1 MDFLQHCWGLILLI
15 CIIMGPIPCSLILA
29 LPSSYQLQNHTSTR
43 IPLALFTTW
52 SILQICIGLLA
63 GMVSQL
69 HLGFILLLEAAT
81 FLFGIVILHAH
92 KNLIFSDLKKY
103 LPRKEKFSKFEFFI
117 LGSLLFAT
125 CVLLEQLATHPIIDY
140 DSLWYHLPTMARWY
154 QEGMFVRLAEFASS
168 GSVGA
173 DQVTYYPYNW
183 EVLCMLFFMPFQED
197 FLIALPNLLVWL
209 MFGLAIYS
217 FSIDLGVV
225 RIYGLAFAALVLMI
239 PLIMQHVNSMHIDLP
254 FATFFMISLCFAI
267 SYHKTRF
274 NEDLV
279 FFGAS
284 LCLLLGIKASAVA
297 YVIVPVLMLL
307 VVEIKRYVFNGKNR
321 TPGNQNESLA
331 EDDLISSARCK
342 LRRVRLLVLFLIAFG
357 SLYLGGFWYL
367 KNLIDIG
374 NPLGNV
380 KIQIGNMILFPGSI
394 DLKELNLT
402 SLIYLFK
409 INNLSHWM
417 IFILQFIVRLQLPF
431 VVMISQLFMTPFVIL
446 TNKGK
451 IWLRVIIG
459 SLILLF
465 STGYLYWKTP
475 YTGTSTLPTGP
486 ITSYVGQQVRFAM
499 TFFALLGVNAGI
511 VATNLQIPRNIVVI
525 VVLTSSIL
533 GVLSITVFELMQ
545 ISSAFQGKV
554 GWASKIL
561 DDFRINPSES
571 VRQIFGI
578 LGNDTI
584 SLAIYIFLYIIFI
597 CIMAWLF
604 KRITRRIPV
613 FPNYDVLSQHS
624 KKLLI
629 ISILAIALISYT
641 ARDKRELKRQE
652 IYGDIY
658 QYISTDVKKVETIGY
673 VYSHRSYLFYGKNW
687 HQKVLSIS
695 PYPTDLSKWLH
706 NLKNKQ
712 ISVVATGPLEE
723 QFGWRGQSEIPW
735 LQNIDGAFVKVF
747 GQDPEHGFVLYR
759 LKSE

>member
-1 MDFLQHCWGLILLI
+1 MDFLQHCWSLILLV
-15 CIIMGPIPCSLILA
+15 CIVSGPIPCSLILA
-29 LPSSYQLQNHTSTR
+29 LPSSCQLQNHTSTR
-43 IPLALFTTW
+43 ILLVLFTTW

-63 GMVSQL
+63 GMISQL
-69 HLGFILLLEAAT
+69 HLGFILLLEAAI
-81 FLFGIVILHAH
+81 FLFGIIILHTH
-92 KNLIFSDLKKY
+92 KSLIFSDLKKY
-103 LPRKEKFSKFEFFI
+103 LPRKEKLTKFEFFI

-125 CVLLEQLATHPIIDY
+125 CILLEQLTTHPIIDY

-154 QEGMFVRLAEFASS
+154 QEGTFIRLAEFTSS

-183 EVLCMLFFMPFQED
+183 EVLCILFFMPFQED
-197 FLIALPNLLVWL
+197 FLIALPNLLAWL
-209 MFGLAIYS
+209 MFGLAIYF
-217 FSIDLGVV
+217 FSINLGVE
-225 RIYGLAFAALVLMI
+225 RIYGIAFAALVLMI

-297 YVIVPVLMLL
+297 YVIIPISMLL
-307 VVEIKRYVFNGKNR
+307 IIEIKRYIFNDKR
-321 TPGNQNESLA
+321 CIPSNQNKSLT
-331 EDDLISSARCK
+331 EDSSSYSTK
-342 LRRVRLLVLFLIAFG
+342 YKFQRVRLLVLFLIAFG

-367 KNLIDIG
+367 KNLIDIS

-402 SLIYLFK
+402 SLMYLFE
-409 INNLSHWM
+409 INNLNHWI

-431 VVMISQLFMTPFVIL
+431 VVMIFQLFMIPFIVL

-459 SLILLF
+459 SLVLLF

-499 TFFALLGVNAGI
+499 TFFALLGVNASI
-511 VATNLQIPRNIVVI
+511 VATNLQIPRNVVVI
-525 VVLTSSIL
+525 VVLASSIL

-578 LGNDTI
+578 LGNDAI
-584 SLAIYIFLYIIFI
+584 NLVIYIFLYVIFI
-597 CIMAWLF
+597 CIMVWFF
-604 KRITRRIPV
+604 KRMTRRIPV

-624 KKLLI
+624 KKLVI

-641 ARDKRELKRQE
+641 ARDKREMKRQE
-652 IYGDIY
+652 IYGNIY
-658 QYISTDVKKVETIGY
+658 QYISTDVKQVETIGY

-687 HQKVLSIS
+687 QQKVLYLPSDS
-695 PYPTDLSKWLH
+695 TNLSKWLH

-712 ISVVATGPLEE
+712 IGVIATGPLEE
-723 QFGWRGQSEIPW
+723 QFGWRDRPEIPW
-735 LQNIDGAFVKVF
+735 LQNTKGEFVKVF
-747 GQDPEHGFVLYR
+747 GQDPEHGFVFYR
-759 LKSE
+759 LN